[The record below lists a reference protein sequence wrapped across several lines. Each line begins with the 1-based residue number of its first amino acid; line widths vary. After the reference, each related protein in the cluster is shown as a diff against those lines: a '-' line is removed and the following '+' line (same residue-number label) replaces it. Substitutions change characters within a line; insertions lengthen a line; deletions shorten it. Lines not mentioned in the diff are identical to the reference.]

1 MRTSDWSPAVCSS
14 DLTGLRDDQFES
26 ISSSSRYDHWLPGL
40 HLRYQL
46 TDDTM
51 IRAAWTNSVVRPTYG
66 QLAPGSVIDGNDAE
80 FGNPDLKRS
89 EERRVGKEC
98 VSTCRSLW
106 SPDLQKKTRHKSDI
120 HDI

>member
-40 HLRYQL
+40 HLRYQR

-51 IRAAWTNSVVRPTYG
+51 VRAAWTNSVVRPTFG
-66 QLAPGSVIDGNDAE
+66 QLAPGFVIEGNDAE
-80 FGNPDLKRS
+80 FGNPDLKPLESINYDLGIEHYMGRAG
-89 EERRVGKEC
+89 V
-98 VSTCRSLW
+98 VSA
-106 SPDLQKKTRHKSDI
+106 
-120 HDI
+120 